1 VSSNGIME
9 LSVEDKHA
17 NYMTLMRAIWH
28 STDRTDIDKW
38 WKDEHKEFIM
48 DMRKHFPDFNCVLIV
63 ETTPERTEELEE
75 NRRRCEVLMQNLEK
89 SIQATDNFDLVVYR
103 LFALNL
109 EPIVRQ
115 HIPEDEVTALMGK
128 MSM

>member
-1 VSSNGIME
+1 ME

-28 STDRTDIDKW
+28 STDRKDIDKW

-48 DMRKHFPDFNCVLIV
+48 DMRKHFPDFNHVLIL
-63 ETTPERTEELEE
+63 ETTPEKTAELEE

-89 SIQATDNFDLVVYR
+89 SIRETDNFDLIVYR

-115 HIPEDEVTALMGK
+115 HIPEDDLSALMGK
-128 MSM
+128 MTM

>member
-1 VSSNGIME
+1 ME
-9 LSVEDKHA
+9 LSAEDKHA

-28 STDRTDIDKW
+28 STDRKDIDKW

-48 DMRKHFPDFNCVLIV
+48 DIRKHFPDFNYVLIL
-63 ETTPERTEELEE
+63 ETTPERTAELEE

-89 SIQATDNFDLVVYR
+89 SIRETDNFDLVVYR

>member
-1 VSSNGIME
+1 ME

-28 STDRTDIDKW
+28 STDRKDIDKW

-48 DMRKHFPDFNCVLIV
+48 DMRKHFPDFNCVLIL
-63 ETTPERTEELEE
+63 ETTPEKTAELEE

-89 SIQATDNFDLVVYR
+89 SIRETDNFDLVVYR
-103 LFALNL
+103 IFALNL

>member
-1 VSSNGIME
+1 ME

-28 STDRTDIDKW
+28 STDRKDIDKW

-48 DMRKHFPDFNCVLIV
+48 DMRKHFPDFNCVLIL
-63 ETTPERTEELEE
+63 ETTPERTAELEE

-89 SIQATDNFDLVVYR
+89 SIRETDNFDLVVYR

-115 HIPEDEVTALMGK
+115 HIPEDDLSALMGK
-128 MSM
+128 MTM

>member
-1 VSSNGIME
+1 ME

-28 STDRTDIDKW
+28 STDRKDIDKW

-48 DMRKHFPDFNCVLIV
+48 DMRKHFPDFNCVLIL
-63 ETTPERTEELEE
+63 ETTPEKTAELEE

-115 HIPEDEVTALMGK
+115 HIPEDDLSALMGK
-128 MSM
+128 MTM

>member
-1 VSSNGIME
+1 ME
-9 LSVEDKHA
+9 LSVENKHA

-28 STDRTDIDKW
+28 STDRKDIDKW

-48 DMRKHFPDFNCVLIV
+48 DMRKHFPDFNHVLIV
-63 ETTPERTEELEE
+63 ETTPEKTAELEE

-128 MSM
+128 MTM

>member
-1 VSSNGIME
+1 ME

-38 WKDEHKEFIM
+38 WKDEHKVFIM
-48 DMRKHFPDFNCVLIV
+48 DMRKHFPDFNCVLIS
-63 ETTPERTEELEE
+63 ETTPEKTAELEE

-89 SIQATDNFDLVVYR
+89 SIQETDNFDLVVYR

-115 HIPEDEVTALMGK
+115 HIPDDDLAALMGK

>member
-1 VSSNGIME
+1 ME

-63 ETTPERTEELEE
+63 ETTPERTAELEE

-128 MSM
+128 MTM

>member
-1 VSSNGIME
+1 ME

-28 STDRTDIDKW
+28 STDRKDIDKW

-48 DMRKHFPDFNCVLIV
+48 DMRKHFPDFNCVLIL
-63 ETTPERTEELEE
+63 ETTPEKTAELEE

-89 SIQATDNFDLVVYR
+89 SIRETDNFDLVVYR

-115 HIPEDEVTALMGK
+115 HIPEDDLSALMGK
-128 MSM
+128 MTM

>member
-1 VSSNGIME
+1 ME

-28 STDRTDIDKW
+28 SSDRKDIDKW

-48 DMRKHFPDFNCVLIV
+48 DMRKHFPDFNHVLIL
-63 ETTPERTEELEE
+63 ETTPERKAELEE
-75 NRRRCEVLMQNLEK
+75 NLRRCEVLMQNLEK
-89 SIQATDNFDLVVYR
+89 SIRETDNFDLVVYR

>member
-1 VSSNGIME
+1 ME

-28 STDRTDIDKW
+28 SSDRKDIDKW
-38 WKDEHKEFIM
+38 WKDEHKDFIM
-48 DMRKHFPDFNCVLIV
+48 DMRKHFPDFNCVLIL
-63 ETTPERTEELEE
+63 ETTPERTAELEE

-89 SIQATDNFDLVVYR
+89 SIRETDNFDLVVYR

-115 HIPEDEVTALMGK
+115 HIPEDDLTALMGK

>member
-1 VSSNGIME
+1 ME

-28 STDRTDIDKW
+28 STDRKDIDKW

-48 DMRKHFPDFNCVLIV
+48 DMRKHFPDFNHVLIL
-63 ETTPERTEELEE
+63 ETTPEKTAELEE

-89 SIQATDNFDLVVYR
+89 SIQETDNFDLVVYR

-115 HIPEDEVTALMGK
+115 HIPEDEITSLMGK
-128 MSM
+128 MTM

>member
-1 VSSNGIME
+1 ME
-9 LSVEDKHA
+9 LSVENKHA

-28 STDRTDIDKW
+28 STDRKDIDKW

-48 DMRKHFPDFNCVLIV
+48 DMRKHFPDFNCVLIL
-63 ETTPERTEELEE
+63 ETTPEKTAELEE

-89 SIQATDNFDLVVYR
+89 SIRETDNFDLVVYR

-115 HIPEDEVTALMGK
+115 HIPEDDLSALMGK
-128 MSM
+128 MTM

>member
-1 VSSNGIME
+1 ME

>member
-1 VSSNGIME
+1 ME

-48 DMRKHFPDFNCVLIV
+48 DMRKHFPDFNHVLIL
-63 ETTPERTEELEE
+63 ETTPEKTAELEE

-89 SIQATDNFDLVVYR
+89 SIQASDNFDLVVYR

-115 HIPEDEVTALMGK
+115 HIPEDEITSLMGK

>member
-1 VSSNGIME
+1 ME

-17 NYMTLMRAIWH
+17 NYMTLMRAMWH
-28 STDRTDIDKW
+28 STDRKDIDKW

-48 DMRKHFPDFNCVLIV
+48 DMRKHFPDFNHVLIL
-63 ETTPERTEELEE
+63 ETTPEKTAELEE

-115 HIPEDEVTALMGK
+115 HIPEDDLSALMGK
-128 MSM
+128 MTM

>member
-1 VSSNGIME
+1 ME

-38 WKDEHKEFIM
+38 WKDEHSEFIM
-48 DMRKHFPDFNCVLIV
+48 DMRKHFPDFNCIV
-63 ETTPERTEELEE
+63 IVDTTPEKTAELEE

-89 SIQATDNFDLVVYR
+89 SIQTTYNFDLVVYR

-109 EPIVRQ
+109 EPLVRQ
-115 HIPEDEVTALMGK
+115 YIPEDDLSALMEK
-128 MSM
+128 MQM